1 MQPRIFRHNWQHAE
15 EARYRAAIL
24 AKATRVLGSQYD
36 AEEWLKRPAIGLDKR
51 RPVDLLTTPAGVK
64 LVDDYLGRLE
74 YGPLFTQL
82 TAPL

>member
-1 MQPRIFRHNWQHAE
+1 VF
-15 EARYRAAIL
+15 
-24 AKATRVLGSQYD
+24 GSQYE
-36 AEEWLKRPAIGLDKR
+36 AEEWLKRPAIGLDQW

-74 YGPLFTQL
+74 YGPRLTRL

>member
-1 MQPRIFRHNWQHAE
+1 VSETDSLWPTERDRAE
-15 EARYRAAIL
+15 IL
-24 AKATRVLGSQYD
+24 AKATRVLGSQYE

-74 YGPLFTQL
+74 YGPHL
-82 TAPL
+82 